1 MAAVIRYA
9 STASREGKAVLALAA
24 LGGPSAVTA
33 TPLSF
38 EISTFEI
45 DGSRSSWSAAER
57 LPYDEESLGA
67 LRVAWLNSYAHKDG
81 TLGHRLLLGSSEHS
95 LQLLQVMTSLIAPLI
110 ASLIASLIAAGVER
124 ALSPTAAGERVMTSL
139 MTSLTTSL
147 IASLIASLMTSLMT
161 SPEP

>member
-9 STASREGKAVLALAA
+9 STASREGKAVLALAS
-24 LGGPSAVTA
+24 LGGSGAVSSGTV

-95 LQLLQVMTSLIAPLI
+95 LQLLQVMTSLIA
-110 ASLIASLIAAGVER
+110 
-124 ALSPTAAGERVMTSL
+124 SL
-139 MTSLTTSL
+139 MTSL
-147 IASLIASLMTSLMT
+147 
-161 SPEP
+161 SPEEFTECQL

>member
-1 MAAVIRYA
+1 MASDGFSSSLMAAVIRYA

-24 LGGPSAVTA
+24 LGGSSAVSGGTA

-67 LRVAWLNSYAHKDG
+67 LRVDWLNSHC
-81 TLGHRLLLGSSEHS
+81 
-95 LQLLQVMTSLIAPLI
+95 V
-110 ASLIASLIAAGVER
+110 
-124 ALSPTAAGERVMTSL
+124 
-139 MTSLTTSL
+139 
-147 IASLIASLMTSLMT
+147 
-161 SPEP
+161 

>member
-24 LGGPSAVTA
+24 LGGSSAVSGGTA

-67 LRVAWLNSYAHKDG
+67 LRVDWLNSHC
-81 TLGHRLLLGSSEHS
+81 
-95 LQLLQVMTSLIAPLI
+95 V
-110 ASLIASLIAAGVER
+110 
-124 ALSPTAAGERVMTSL
+124 
-139 MTSLTTSL
+139 
-147 IASLIASLMTSLMT
+147 
-161 SPEP
+161 

>member
-95 LQLLQVMTSLIAPLI
+95 LQLLQVRTSLIAPLI
-110 ASLIASLIAAGVER
+110 ASLIASLIAAG
-124 ALSPTAAGERVMTSL
+124 ERVMASL

-147 IASLIASLMTSLMT
+147 IAPLIASLMTSLMT